1 MLAELSQGRSCGQT
15 ARGGRASV
23 CRVEFSYPVPRTVT
37 TSRGGNDTRDSA
49 DTLGDTYDTIPPLV
63 HVFTPPHSR
72 IHSIFFWSAARHHL
86 I

>member
-23 CRVEFSYPVPRTVT
+23 YRVEFSYPVPRTVT

-49 DTLGDTYDTIPPLV
+49 DIIEDTYDTIPP
-63 HVFTPPHSR
+63 HPHTTWPPSLPPADVNNTVLNR
-72 IHSIFFWSAARHHL
+72 
-86 I
+86 